1 MWAIALGGISAD
13 NNDMD
18 PHGQHAFTGGTDS
31 LTLISVAGGVYS
43 YAVDLLGAD
52 HPGVFTMIIERL
64 SSMFDM
70 NYTMADLEAA
80 REKTLTTELDD
91 EIVAVER
98 GDRMV
103 LLRVFSEMVLSQSG
117 GINESAAAIL
127 EKVGERLGLAP
138 ATIEREVTAV
148 VAEANWA

>member
-1 MWAIALGGISAD
+1 
-13 NNDMD
+13 MD
-18 PHGQHAFTGGTDS
+18 SPGQHAFSGGTDS
-31 LTLISVAGGVYS
+31 LTLISVAGGVFS
-43 YAVDLLGAD
+43 YAVDFLGPD
-52 HPGVFTMIIERL
+52 HPGVFTMLIERL

-80 REKTLTTELDD
+80 REKTLSSELDD

-103 LLRVFSEMVLSQSG
+103 LLRTFSEMVLAESG
-117 GINESAAAIL
+117 GINEPAAAIL
-127 EKVGERLGLAP
+127 EKVGERLDLAS
-138 ATIEREVTAV
+138 ATIEREVMAV

>member
-1 MWAIALGGISAD
+1 
-13 NNDMD
+13 MD
-18 PHGQHAFTGGTDS
+18 TSRQHAFTGGTDS
-31 LTLISVAGGVYS
+31 HTLISVAGGVFS
-43 YAVDLLGAD
+43 YAVDFLGAD
-52 HPGVFTMIIERL
+52 HPGVFSMLIGQL

-80 REKTLTTELDD
+80 REKTLSSELDD

-103 LLRVFSEMVLSQSG
+103 LLRMFSEMLLSQSG
-117 GINESAAAIL
+117 GINEPAAAIL